1 MVLFLC
7 STRYTADSR
16 EIRMVWLSG
25 SRLECQAR
33 LSEGDR
39 RPWQPRND
47 LLPDADLVS
56 PVAQYTAGTAL
67 AHQWTRATPQ
77 RGTRRRPAGVPPGF
91 CDAGRLSD
99 GAAQRHAGRVSATEY
114 GGDADL

>member
-1 MVLFLC
+1 MAV
-7 STRYTADSR
+7 YADY
-16 EIRMVWLSG
+16 
-25 SRLECQAR
+25 
-33 LSEGDR
+33 
-39 RPWQPRND
+39 RPKCGGLPAHFNDVVPWPPRND

-114 GGDADL
+114 GGDADLSP